1 MLHRARRLAPIIAIT
16 TTLILGAPIGGPQLG
31 VARADTS
38 GIIAQR
44 GDRSPT
50 VVLLQQ
56 LLVNMGINVA
66 GGVDGIYGRGTAAAV
81 TEFQSRKGLT
91 PSGAVDVATATA
103 LGLLPATPLLA
114 RGARSDAVTLVQQQ
128 LIKVGISLRGGA
140 DGIYGAATETAVKA
154 FQTAKGLNATGQ
166 VDAATAAILTN
177 AASSISFAA
186 PPATPSASSP
196 VLQRGARG
204 DAVRAL
210 QEQLIKVGFR
220 PNGGAD
226 GIFGAAT
233 ASALQ
238 RFQQS
243 VGLPATGIYD
253 QATATALTSAASP
266 SAPAPTSSPV
276 LQRGA
281 RGDAVRALQEQL
293 IKVGF
298 RPNGGADGIFGAATA
313 SALQR
318 FQQSVGLPATGIYD
332 QATATALTSAA
343 STPAATPTS
352 GTDGSVSLAVFPVAN
367 TCRFSDTWGAVRSG
381 GRTHQGVDILASS
394 GTALFAVQTG
404 TITRK
409 RADSSGSLAG
419 NALWLTAPDGTY
431 FFYAHL
437 SGFADGIVEG
447 SAVNAGDVIGYV
459 GATGNASIPHLHFE
473 IHPGGGAAVNPYPFV
488 KAVSGC

>member
-253 QATATALTSAASP
+253 QATATALTSAAS
-266 SAPAPTSSPV
+266 
-276 LQRGA
+276 
-281 RGDAVRALQEQL
+281 
-293 IKVGF
+293 
-298 RPNGGADGIFGAATA
+298 
-313 SALQR
+313 
-318 FQQSVGLPATGIYD
+318 
-332 QATATALTSAA
+332 
-343 STPAATPTS
+343 TPAATPTS

>member
-177 AASSISFAA
+177 AASSISFSA
-186 PPATPSASSP
+186 PPATPSA
-196 VLQRGARG
+196 
-204 DAVRAL
+204 
-210 QEQLIKVGFR
+210 
-220 PNGGAD
+220 
-226 GIFGAAT
+226 
-233 ASALQ
+233 
-238 RFQQS
+238 
-243 VGLPATGIYD
+243 
-253 QATATALTSAASP
+253 
-266 SAPAPTSSPV
+266 SSPV

>member
-1 MLHRARRLAPIIAIT
+1 MLTTQRARTKESELLHRARRLAPIIAIT

-204 DAVRAL
+204 DAV
-210 QEQLIKVGFR
+210 K
-220 PNGGAD
+220 
-226 GIFGAAT
+226 
-233 ASALQ
+233 
-238 RFQQS
+238 
-243 VGLPATGIYD
+243 
-253 QATATALTSAASP
+253 
-266 SAPAPTSSPV
+266 
-276 LQRGA
+276 
-281 RGDAVRALQEQL
+281 ALQEQL

>member
-1 MLHRARRLAPIIAIT
+1 MLTTQRARTKESELLHRARRLAPIIAIT

-253 QATATALTSAASP
+253 QATATALTSAAS
-266 SAPAPTSSPV
+266 
-276 LQRGA
+276 
-281 RGDAVRALQEQL
+281 
-293 IKVGF
+293 
-298 RPNGGADGIFGAATA
+298 
-313 SALQR
+313 
-318 FQQSVGLPATGIYD
+318 
-332 QATATALTSAA
+332 
-343 STPAATPTS
+343 TPAATPTS

>member
-204 DAVRAL
+204 DAV
-210 QEQLIKVGFR
+210 K
-220 PNGGAD
+220 
-226 GIFGAAT
+226 
-233 ASALQ
+233 
-238 RFQQS
+238 
-243 VGLPATGIYD
+243 
-253 QATATALTSAASP
+253 
-266 SAPAPTSSPV
+266 
-276 LQRGA
+276 
-281 RGDAVRALQEQL
+281 ALQEQL

-381 GRTHQGVDILASS
+381 GRTHQGVDILAAS
-394 GTALFAVQTG
+394 GTPLYAVQTG

-409 RADSSGSLAG
+409 RVDSSGSLAG

-437 SGFADGIVEG
+437 STFADGIVEG
-447 SAVNAGDVIGYV
+447 SAVTAGDVIGYV